1 LLAKI
6 VNDYPGILDA
16 RGALECFASKLA
28 PTEDRREPP
37 ITPITEITHAA
48 DNRLIA
54 LSLHPLLSLRA
65 A

>member
-1 LLAKI
+1 MLAKI
-6 VNDYPGILDA
+6 VNDDAGLLDK
-16 RGALECFASKLA
+16 RGALAFFASKLA
-28 PTEDRREPP
+28 PIEDRREPS
-37 ITPITEITHAA
+37 ITPITENPRAA